1 MLSKGVNKMV
11 TNTTVEKLLTAKA
24 VGEMLSLSK
33 RQIFRM
39 KSAGL
44 ICAPVKVGQGAIRWR
59 QSDIERWIELSCCN
73 QKDFEAMQQARGE

>member
-1 MLSKGVNKMV
+1 MV
-11 TNTTVEKLLTAKA
+11 SNTTTEKLLTAQA

-33 RQIFRM
+33 RAIFRM

-59 QSDIERWIELSCCN
+59 QSDIEQWVAMGCPN
-73 QKDFEAMQQARGE
+73 QKEFIARMEAENVS

>member
-1 MLSKGVNKMV
+1 MV
-11 TNTTVEKLLTAKA
+11 KTQVEQLLTAKA

-44 ICAPVKVGQGAIRWR
+44 ICSSVKVGRGAVRWR
-59 QSDIERWIELSCCN
+59 QSDIEKWIQWGCCSR
-73 QKDFEAMQQARGE
+73 QEFEARMES

>member
-1 MLSKGVNKMV
+1 M
-11 TNTTVEKLLTAKA
+11 NTRIEKLLTAHE

-44 ICAPVKVGQGAIRWR
+44 ICAPLRVGAGAIRWR
-59 QSDIERWIELSCCN
+59 QSEIERWIELGCPDRES
-73 QKDFEAMQQARGE
+73 FEQMKEAER

>member
-1 MLSKGVNKMV
+1 MV
-11 TNTTVEKLLTAKA
+11 TNTTAEKLLTAKA

-59 QSDIERWIELSCCN
+59 QSDIDRWIELGCPDRKS
-73 QKDFEAMQQARGE
+73 FEAMQGARGE